1 LQISGFPLNA
11 PSAPQNRRTDIVD
24 RGQSDVEV
32 DVNREGDEDRQSRSL
47 DGNRVLAEDFFQQ
60 RVESSRAN
68 DSIQFRQQAEQG
80 DLPLNIQKALQTFTE
95 NSPSPEQ
102 QLGIEL
108 VGVDTYA

>member
-1 LQISGFPLNA
+1 MQISGFPLIA
-11 PSAPQNRRTDIVD
+11 PSTSQNRRTDVVEPGQGDVD
-24 RGQSDVEV
+24 I
-32 DVNREGDEDRQSRSL
+32 DVNREGDEDRRSRSL
-47 DGNRVLAEDFFQQ
+47 EGNRVFAEDFLQQ
-60 RVESSRAN
+60 RVELSPAN

-95 NSPSPEQ
+95 NAPSPEQ

>member
-1 LQISGFPLNA
+1 MQISGFPLIA
-11 PSAPQNRRTDIVD
+11 PPAPQNRRTDVVE

-32 DVNREGDEDRQSRSL
+32 EVNRDGDEDRRSRSL
-47 DGNRVLAEDFFQQ
+47 DEHRVLAEDFLQQ

-68 DSIQFRQQAEQG
+68 DSIQFRRQAEQN
-80 DLPLNIQKALQTFTE
+80 DFPLNVQKALQTFVE